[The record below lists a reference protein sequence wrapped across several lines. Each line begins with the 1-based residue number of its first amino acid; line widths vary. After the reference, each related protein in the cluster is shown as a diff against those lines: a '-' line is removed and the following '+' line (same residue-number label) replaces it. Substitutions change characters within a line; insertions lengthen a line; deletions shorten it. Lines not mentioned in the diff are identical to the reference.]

1 MPKVPSKGSSI
12 RTAVF
17 IDRKPTTYNTRFKAG
32 ALVDVANKIN
42 TDGLP
47 VLMNHNSGQFP
58 VGMWFQAKVNEKE
71 QTVAQFYMPTEIPEH
86 NDIMARIDTGILDSV
101 SIGFT
106 ASLRTCSICSNDIND
121 YENCPHIP
129 GRTYNNEICYVELD
143 GVSPS
148 EGSLVYSGA
157 VKAAKI
163 QEDYMVKSTSLS
175 KEDLCKEFPT
185 AFSAGELEIVQTGN
199 IIQDTNDNFDE
210 GKLMSPEEIQALQ
223 EKFATQASTLADT
236 SMKYAGAVEELAAA
250 RVGIAKVDEYKVAA
264 ETAKEGEESAKAS
277 YSALV
282 AKIQEVVSGLAAPFE
297 AAYTAPTSV
306 DALTADL
313 ETYMEKAKALPSG
326 RQSEQEAP
334 EATTFSIPDTAYK
347 IN

>member
-47 VLMNHNSGQFP
+47 VLMNHNSSRFP

-71 QTVAQFYMPTEIPEH
+71 QTVAQFYIPSEIPEH
-86 NDIMARIDTGILDSV
+86 NDITARIDTGILDSV

-106 ASLRTCSICSNDIND
+106 AGSRTCSICSNDIND

-129 GRTYNNEICYVELD
+129 GKMYNNEICYVELD
-143 GVSPS
+143 QVKAS
-148 EGSLVYSGA
+148 EGSLVYAGA
-157 VKAAKI
+157 VQAAKI
-163 QEDYMVKSTSLS
+163 QEDYMAKSGTLS

-185 AFSAGELEIVQTGN
+185 AFSTGELEIVQTGV
-199 IIQDTNDNFDE
+199 IVQDTNDNFDE

-223 EKFATQASTLADT
+223 DKFAAQSSTLADT
-236 SMKYAGAVEELAAA
+236 SMKYAKAVEDLATA
-250 RVGIAKVDEYKVAA
+250 RVDLSKVDEYKATA
-264 ETAKEGEESAKAS
+264 ETAKEAEKAAKDS
-277 YSALV
+277 YNTLLTTLQGVV
-282 AKIQEVVSGLAAPFE
+282 AGLAAPFAATYE
-297 AAYTAPTSV
+297 APSDIA
-306 DALTADL
+306 ALTADL
-313 ETYMEKAKALPSG
+313 EKYLEETKALPAG
-326 RQSEQEAP
+326 RQTEQESHSV
-334 EATTFSIPDTAYK
+334 EAFSIPDTAYK
-347 IN
+347 I